1 MTVKRK
7 VNYTNRYAVIDPVS
21 LTMMMTLLS
30 SILINLTIRSFQ
42 CQLVSSKKYTNPNL
56 EKHLSVDKRKT
67 TGYEN

>member
-30 SILINLTIRSFQ
+30 SILINLTIRSFYPTVSASMIYGH
-42 CQLVSSKKYTNPNL
+42 LV
-56 EKHLSVDKRKT
+56 KHH
-67 TGYEN
+67 EI